1 MLENIP
7 EVPIIVSSLLAIAI
21 GSIWYSPIVFGK
33 YWMQAIGFTEADL
46 DISQTHMAKL
56 LAFGFVAHLILFF
69 AIAKF
74 VVLTTLF
81 EESMWSIAG
90 FLVLLLSA
98 AMAVSVVWE
107 RRPFSYLLINVGYT
121 VIVIFG
127 GMSVIAYWPW

>member
-46 DISQTHMAKL
+46 DISQAHMAKL

-107 RRPFSYLLINVGYT
+107 RRPFSYLLINIGYT
-121 VIVIFG
+121 AIVIFG